1 MSVAGSGRAAGA
13 PCRHPGARSRSVLRQ
28 TRTDFRLMQ
37 ALCFCWMRVPVL
49 RGGFG
54 RGGWM
59 GVVLV
64 MLLGAAVPLHAQQ
77 VIPLTL
83 EGAVDRAMQGSYRVR
98 QLRLGIERTRSRLR
112 AERAGLK
119 SKVYMNLRV
128 PEIAAISDNKW
139 NSTLRQY
146 EIVRENTR
154 RWQMNVAIR
163 QPVVLFGYPT
173 NGYLS
178 LNNTVYRYAQLGD
191 EGGAGLDVQYYN
203 RYFIRFEQPLFQPNG
218 LKNAIEDAELNLER
232 EELAFQEDIVQ
243 MLDDIAD
250 DYYDLFELAYK
261 QVLFQRQVDDLER
274 AAQLATER
282 VRQDT
287 SRAIEVS
294 QVRVELANARE
305 RVSQARSNY
314 RLAASRMKQRL
325 NLDEADSLVVDPNPH
340 VRPVDVDLEQAVA
353 YGRSLRPQLR
363 KLAIQRRKDEIDV
376 NNARGWDSFRANLE
390 VTYGRE
396 TQDPRF
402 DELWERPTN
411 SYSIGLYAY
420 IPIWDWGRRR
430 ARIQAEQISL
440 RKTELFIE
448 ETEREIR
455 TDIANAIQNLE
466 EYEQRAITMEENLQM
481 ARDIVA
487 ASMAQY
493 RSGDI
498 SILDLLQSI
507 GRQEDTALNFLTTYL
522 GYRKALLSLQKL
534 TYYDF
539 ERDMPLLRRF
549 EIDGLAGM

>member
-1 MSVAGSGRAAGA
+1 
-13 PCRHPGARSRSVLRQ
+13 
-28 TRTDFRLMQ
+28 MQ
-37 ALCFCWMRVPVL
+37 AMCFCWMRVPVL
-49 RGGFG
+49 RGVLGR
-54 RGGWM
+54 RGGM
-59 GVVLV
+59 ILVL
-64 MLLGAAVPLHAQQ
+64 LLAAAMPLQAQQ

-98 QLRLGIERTRSRLR
+98 QLRLGIERTRSWLR

-163 QPVVLFGYPT
+163 QPVILFGYPT

-191 EGGAGLDVQYYN
+191 EGEAGLDVQYYN

-250 DYYDLFELAYK
+250 DYYDLFELAYE
-261 QVLFQRQVDDLER
+261 QVLYQRQVDDLER
-274 AAQLATER
+274 AARLAAER

-325 NLDEADSLVVDPNPH
+325 NLDEADSLVVDPDPH
-340 VRPVDVDLEQAVA
+340 VRPVHIDLEQAVA

-402 DELWERPTN
+402 NELWERPTN

-466 EYEQRAITMEENLQM
+466 EYEQRAITMEENLNM

-507 GRQEDTALNFLTTYL
+507 GRQEDTARNFLTTYL

>member
-1 MSVAGSGRAAGA
+1 MNPVTPILLSMVGRTWIACLVIASLWAGGPSLQAQ
-13 PCRHPGARSRSVLRQ
+13 PRQ
-28 TRTDFRLMQ
+28 
-37 ALCFCWMRVPVL
+37 A
-49 RGGFG
+49 
-54 RGGWM
+54 
-59 GVVLV
+59 
-64 MLLGAAVPLHAQQ
+64 
-77 VIPLTL
+77 IPLTL
-83 EGAVDRAMQGSYRVR
+83 EGAVDMAMQGSYRVR
-98 QLRLGIERTRSRLR
+98 QLQLGIERTRSWLR

-119 SKVYMNLRV
+119 SRIYMNLRV

-154 RWQMNVAIR
+154 RWQMNVAVR
-163 QPVVLFGYPT
+163 QPVILFGYPT

-178 LNNTVYRYAQLGD
+178 LNNTMYRYAQLG
-191 EGGAGLDVQYYN
+191 ETGSEGLDVRYYN

-218 LKNAIEDAELNLER
+218 LKNDIEDAELNLER
-232 EELAFQEDIVQ
+232 EELEFQEDIVD

-250 DYYDLFELAYK
+250 DYYDLFELSYE
-261 QVLFQRQVDDLER
+261 QQIFQRQVEDLQR
-274 AAQLATER
+274 AAKLAAER

-305 RVSQARSNY
+305 RVSQTRSNY

-325 NLDEADSLVVDPNPH
+325 NLDESDSLIVDPDPR
-340 VRPVDVDLEQAVA
+340 VRPVDIDVDQAVA

-363 KLAIQRRKDEIDV
+363 KLSIQQRKDELDV
-376 NNARGWDSFRANLE
+376 NNAKGWDSFRANLE
-390 VTYGRE
+390 LTYGRE

-411 SYSIGLYAY
+411 SYSVGLYAY

-430 ARIQAEQISL
+430 ARIQAERISL
-440 RKTELFIE
+440 RKTELYIE

-466 EYEQRAITMEENLQM
+466 EYEQRAMTMEENLQM
-481 ARDIVA
+481 ARDIVE
-487 ASMAQY
+487 ASMTQY

-498 SILDLLQSI
+498 TILDLLQSLS
-507 GRQEDTALNFLTTYL
+507 RQEDTAQNFLTTYL
-522 GYRKALLSLQKL
+522 GYRNALLTLQTL

-549 EIDGLAGM
+549 EVDNLRAGL